1 MNALIEKKKRLFYNS
16 KFQDVTSCKE
26 LYNIANEVI
35 GKPTEKTLP
44 SNKSVQ
50 DLCND
55 FSKSFEDKI
64 NLIRQDLDQLSS
76 EHPTYELFNG
86 DPLHDFAP
94 TTETEVLHI
103 ISSSPLKSCDL
114 DSLPTNILKE
124 CLDFIVPV
132 ITKIFNDSLCSGFV
146 PNSFKTALITALLKK
161 EGPGE
166 DLSKYRPISNFSFL
180 SKVLERIVLK
190 RLLTH
195 VAKNEIG
202 EIHQS
207 AYIKRTIVQK
217 QHC

>member
-1 MNALIEKKKRLFYNS
+1 MNALIEKKKRQFYNS

-146 PNSFKTALITALLKK
+146 PNSFKTALIKPLFK
-161 EGPGE
+161 E
-166 DLSKYRPISNFSFL
+166 RM
-180 SKVLERIVLK
+180 
-190 RLLTH
+190 
-195 VAKNEIG
+195 AW
-202 EIHQS
+202 
-207 AYIKRTIVQK
+207 
-217 QHC
+217 